1 MKANGSIP
9 SDSATWRSRTAM
21 ARPRVIDA
29 GSAPWVGFP
38 NRAPV
43 HGASS
48 PGERGMPVWTV
59 QIAGGEDETVE
70 AGMLVTESGALVA
83 MSEECSIL
91 RAWAPGQWRT
101 VRQVDSVGTFP
112 TGNGKTSENVLVG
125 IPRI

>member
-9 SDSATWRSRTAM
+9 SDSATCRSLTAM

-48 PGERGMPVWTV
+48 PGEREMPVWTV

-101 VRQVDSVGTFP
+101 ARQGDRGGRLP
-112 TGNGKTSENVLVG
+112 AGHGQTG
-125 IPRI
+125 